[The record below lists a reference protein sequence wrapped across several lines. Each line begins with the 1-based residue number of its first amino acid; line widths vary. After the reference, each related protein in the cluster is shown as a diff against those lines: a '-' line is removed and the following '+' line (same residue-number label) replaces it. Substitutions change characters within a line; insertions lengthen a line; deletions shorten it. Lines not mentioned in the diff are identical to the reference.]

1 MRHAIRSLLKAKGFT
16 AIAVATLAIGVGANT
31 AVFSVVDAVLLRPL
45 PFKDADRI
53 FTLTG
58 SNPKRDMRDATISYP
73 SFVELATR
81 DRMFAHL
88 SAYTYDS
95 FNLTGD
101 TQPEQLPGVRVTS
114 SFFDVLGVPMAIGPG
129 FRPADDAPG
138 GPAVVVLARRF
149 WSRRFGMSHDVIGAG
164 LTLNGVPHTVV
175 GALGIDLPPPYDDV
189 DVWSTRVEAM
199 NGFTRQ
205 QIATGLGYLWGIG
218 RLPPGVQADQVQPEV
233 DAIARAYARANPGN
247 TDADPEASLRLRPIR
262 ERTIG
267 NTRSPLLVLTAAVG
281 LVLLIACA
289 NVANLLLVRATARAH
304 ETAVRAALGAS
315 RPQLM
320 TWLGAE
326 SAVLA
331 AAGGA
336 LGTILAL
343 WLVDLASAVVRGL
356 PRGTEVEI
364 NAPVLWFSL
373 LVSVAAGILFGLA
386 PAVRA
391 ARQAPVEALRA
402 TGRTSSPHRGRL
414 GAGLVIL
421 EVALSLMLLVG
432 AGLLLRSFVRL
443 VRAPVGF
450 RAEGLVSMR
459 VSLSTAKYADP
470 ASMRSFMT
478 RLVPAL
484 EAIPGVAGAAASM
497 SLPPFVMIVAP
508 YQTAGE
514 PERPLAQRPFAAWA
528 GVTPSYFSTMGI
540 PLLAGR
546 ALTAADDERAPLVV
560 VVSERLARRAWPT
573 ASPVGKRMLVGRFP
587 GYAEVVG
594 VVGDVKNGGLA
605 QPSEPQVYTP
615 YAQRPWPT
623 MGLVVRAATGDPLA
637 LVNAIRSAV
646 LSVDRDQPITEIETL
661 QSSLSGSIATAR
673 FTTTLLIAFGAIA
686 LVMAAAG
693 LYGVIAYTVER
704 RAREVGIRV
713 ALGAGP
719 RSVLTLVAGEALR
732 LVVAGMAIGLVGAA
746 IASRAI
752 RSIVFDVSPADPLT
766 YAGVIVV
773 FSLTALAATILPARR
788 ALRVDPLVALR
799 ND

>member
-16 AIAVATLAIGVGANT
+16 AIAVGTLAIGVGANT

-73 SFVELATR
+73 AFVQLAAR
-81 DRMFAHL
+81 DRMFARL

-101 TQPEQLPGVRVTS
+101 AQPEQLPGVRVTS

-149 WSRRFGMSHDVIGAG
+149 WSRRFGMSHDAIGAG
-164 LTLNGVPHTVV
+164 LTLNGVPYSVV

-189 DVWSTRVEAM
+189 DVWSTRVEAL
-199 NGFTRQ
+199 NGFSSQ
-205 QIATGLGYLWGIG
+205 QIAAGLGYLWAIG

-315 RPQLM
+315 RLQLM

-336 LGTILAL
+336 LGTIFAL
-343 WLVDLASAVVRGL
+343 WLVDLAPAVVRGL
-356 PRGTEVEI
+356 PRGTEVGI

-432 AGLLLRSFVRL
+432 AGLLLRSFVKL

-450 RAEGLVSMR
+450 RAEGLVAMR
-459 VSLSTAKYADP
+459 VSLPTAKYADP

-497 SLPPFVMIVAP
+497 SLPPFVTIVAP
-508 YQTAGE
+508 YQKAGE
-514 PERPLAQRPFAAWA
+514 AEPLAQRPFAAWS
-528 GVTPSYFSTMGI
+528 GITPSYFSTMGI

-573 ASPVGKRMLVGRFP
+573 ESPIGKRMLVGRFP
-587 GYAEVVG
+587 GFAEVVG
-594 VVGDVKNGGLA
+594 VVGDVKNSGLA
-605 QPSEPQVYTP
+605 QPPEPQMYTP
-615 YAQRPWPT
+615 YAQRPWPAI
-623 MGLVVRAATGDPLA
+623 GLVVRAATGDPLA

-673 FTTTLLIAFGAIA
+673 FTATLLIAFGAIA
-686 LVMAAAG
+686 LAMAAAG

-704 RAREVGIRV
+704 RTREVGIRV
-713 ALGAGP
+713 ALGAGA
-719 RSVLTLVAGEALR
+719 RSVLTLVAGEAFR

-752 RSIVFDVSPADPLT
+752 RSVVFDVSPADPVT